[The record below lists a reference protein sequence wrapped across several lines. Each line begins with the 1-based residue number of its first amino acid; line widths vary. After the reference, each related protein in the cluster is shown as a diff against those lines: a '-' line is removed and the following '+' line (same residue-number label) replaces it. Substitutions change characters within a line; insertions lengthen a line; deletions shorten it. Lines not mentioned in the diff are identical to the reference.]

1 MSLFEGMAPGD
12 LEVTQSGTVNGMV
25 SRDLI
30 VAPGYHVDV
39 KGMVGRNVILKSGAE
54 AKVYGMV
61 GGKIIRD
68 AKLAAG

>member
-30 VAPGYHVDV
+30 VAPGCQVDV
-39 KGMVGRNVILKSGAE
+39 KGMVGRNVIVRPGAD
-54 AKVYGMV
+54 VNVFGMV
-61 GGKIIRD
+61 GGKIIRE
-68 AKLAAG
+68 AENAAG